1 MSLSRRSLVI
11 KGGAAALVLTAGG
24 GSFLL
29 TRRPDAALIPWQ
41 VASQMF
47 ADPRLQA
54 LSYAILA
61 PNPHN
66 RQPWLVELRGEH
78 ELVLYCDL
86 DRTLP
91 ETDPEGRQIMIG
103 LGCFLEL
110 LRLAASEQGQI
121 AEIDTFPEG
130 SAPDRLTATP
140 IARVTFRQDQ
150 GERPD
155 PLMKQVLKRRSNKEP
170 FDLQKPVTSSDLR
183 VLNKA
188 AGSGSG
194 VASTNDPARV
204 ATLRD
209 LTWRAMETELRT
221 PRANLECVRLMRIG
235 KAEIEANPDGIDL
248 GGPFLETLSLLGE
261 LTREGLADPNSAAFQ
276 QGLDLFRGL
285 TGTAMAHIWVIT
297 EDNSRNAQLAAGR
310 AWLRVNLKA
319 TELGLSLQPLSQ
331 ALQEYLEVQ
340 PYFEEVHKHLAAG
353 HGRRIQML
361 GRLGYGPEIDPS
373 PRWPLATRLRKA
385 S

>member
-1 MSLSRRSLVI
+1 V
-11 KGGAAALVLTAGG
+11 
-24 GSFLL
+24 
-29 TRRPDAALIPWQ
+29 
-41 VASQMF
+41 
-47 ADPRLQA
+47 
-54 LSYAILA
+54 
-61 PNPHN
+61 
-66 RQPWLVELRGEH
+66 
-78 ELVLYCDL
+78 
-86 DRTLP
+86 
-91 ETDPEGRQIMIG
+91 
-103 LGCFLEL
+103 
-110 LRLAASEQGQI
+110 
-121 AEIDTFPEG
+121 
-130 SAPDRLTATP
+130 
-140 IARVTFRQDQ
+140 
-150 GERPD
+150 RPD

-194 VASTNDPARV
+194 VASTNDPTRV
-204 ATLRD
+204 ATLCD

-221 PRANLECVRLMRIG
+221 PRANLESVRLMRIG

-261 LTREGLADPNSAAFQ
+261 LTREGLADPNSATFQ

-285 TGTAMAHIWVIT
+285 TGTAMAHIWVVI

-331 ALQEYLEVQ
+331 SLQEYREVQ
-340 PYFEEVHKHLAAG
+340 PHFEEVHKHLAAG
-353 HGRRIQML
+353 HGRRIQIL
-361 GRLGYGPEIDPS
+361 GRLGYRPEIDPS

>member
-1 MSLSRRSLVI
+1 
-11 KGGAAALVLTAGG
+11 
-24 GSFLL
+24 
-29 TRRPDAALIPWQ
+29 
-41 VASQMF
+41 MF

-66 RQPWLVELRGEH
+66 RQPWLAELRGEH

-91 ETDPEGRQIMIG
+91 ETDPDGRQI
-103 LGCFLEL
+103 GCFLEL

-121 AEIDTFPEG
+121 AGIDTFPEG

-150 GERPD
+150 GARLD
-155 PLMKQVLKRRSNKEP
+155 PLFKQVLKRRSNKEP
-170 FDLQKPVTSSDLR
+170 FDLRKPGASPDLR

-188 AGSGSG
+188 ARKGSG

-221 PRANLECVRLMRIG
+221 PRANLESVRLMRIG
-235 KAEIEANPDGIDL
+235 KAEIEANSDGIDL
-248 GGPFLETLSLLGE
+248 GGPFLETLSLLGG
-261 LTREGLADPNSAAFQ
+261 LTREGLADPNSTAFL
-276 QGLDLFRGL
+276 QGLDLLRGL
-285 TGTAMAHIWVIT
+285 TGTAMVHIWVVT
-297 EDNSRNAQLAAGR
+297 EDNSRNAQLTAGR
-310 AWLRVNLKA
+310 TRLRVNLKA

-331 ALQEYLEVQ
+331 ALEKYREVQ
-340 PYFEEVHKHLAAG
+340 PQFEETHKHLTVG
-353 HGRRIQML
+353 NGRRIQMF
-361 GRLGYGPEIDPS
+361 GRLGYGLEIAPS
-373 PRWPLATRLRKA
+373 PRWPLGTRLRKA

>member
-1 MSLSRRSLVI
+1 M
-11 KGGAAALVLTAGG
+11 VLTAGG

>member
-29 TRRPDAALIPWQ
+29 TRRLDAALIPWQ

-140 IARVTFRQDQ
+140 IARVTFRQGQ

-170 FDLQKPVTSSDLR
+170 FDL
-183 VLNKA
+183 
-188 AGSGSG
+188 
-194 VASTNDPARV
+194 
-204 ATLRD
+204 
-209 LTWRAMETELRT
+209 
-221 PRANLECVRLMRIG
+221 
-235 KAEIEANPDGIDL
+235 
-248 GGPFLETLSLLGE
+248 
-261 LTREGLADPNSAAFQ
+261 
-276 QGLDLFRGL
+276 
-285 TGTAMAHIWVIT
+285 
-297 EDNSRNAQLAAGR
+297 
-310 AWLRVNLKA
+310 
-319 TELGLSLQPLSQ
+319 
-331 ALQEYLEVQ
+331 
-340 PYFEEVHKHLAAG
+340 
-353 HGRRIQML
+353 
-361 GRLGYGPEIDPS
+361 
-373 PRWPLATRLRKA
+373 
-385 S
+385 

>member
-1 MSLSRRSLVI
+1 
-11 KGGAAALVLTAGG
+11 
-24 GSFLL
+24 
-29 TRRPDAALIPWQ
+29 
-41 VASQMF
+41 MF

-66 RQPWLVELRGEH
+66 RQPWLAELRGEH

-91 ETDPEGRQIMIG
+91 ETDPDGRQIVIG

-121 AEIDTFPEG
+121 TEIDTFPEG

-140 IARVTFRQDQ
+140 ITRVTFRQDQ
-150 GERPD
+150 GARLD
-155 PLMKQVLKRRSNKEP
+155 PLFKQVLKRRYNKEP
-170 FDLQKPVTSSDLR
+170 FDLRKPGASSDLR

-188 AGSGSG
+188 ARIYSG

-209 LTWRAMETELRT
+209 LTWWAMETELRT
-221 PRANLECVRLMRIG
+221 PRANLESVGLMRIG
-235 KAEIEANPDGIDL
+235 KAEIEANPDGTDL
-248 GGPFLETLSLLGE
+248 GGSFLETLSLLGG
-261 LTREGLADPNSAAFQ
+261 LTREALADPNSTAFL
-276 QGLDLFRGL
+276 QGLDLLRGL
-285 TGTAMAHIWVIT
+285 TGTAMVHIWVVT
-297 EDNSRNAQLAAGR
+297 EDNSRNAQLTAGR
-310 AWLRVNLKA
+310 TRLRVNLKA

-331 ALQEYLEVQ
+331 ALEKYREV
-340 PYFEEVHKHLAAG
+340 
-353 HGRRIQML
+353 
-361 GRLGYGPEIDPS
+361 
-373 PRWPLATRLRKA
+373 
-385 S
+385 

>member
-1 MSLSRRSLVI
+1 M
-11 KGGAAALVLTAGG
+11 
-24 GSFLL
+24 
-29 TRRPDAALIPWQ
+29 
-41 VASQMF
+41 
-47 ADPRLQA
+47 
-54 LSYAILA
+54 
-61 PNPHN
+61 
-66 RQPWLVELRGEH
+66 
-78 ELVLYCDL
+78 
-86 DRTLP
+86 
-91 ETDPEGRQIMIG
+91 
-103 LGCFLEL
+103 
-110 LRLAASEQGQI
+110 
-121 AEIDTFPEG
+121 
-130 SAPDRLTATP
+130 
-140 IARVTFRQDQ
+140 
-150 GERPD
+150 RPD

-194 VASTNDPARV
+194 VASTNDPTRV
-204 ATLRD
+204 ATLCD

-221 PRANLECVRLMRIG
+221 PRANLESVRLMRIG

-285 TGTAMAHIWVIT
+285 TGTAMAHIWVVI

-310 AWLRVNLKA
+310 AWLRVNLKV

-331 ALQEYLEVQ
+331 SLQEYREVQ
-340 PYFEEVHKHLAAG
+340 PHFEEVHKHLAAG
-353 HGRRIQML
+353 HRRRIQIL
-361 GRLGYGPEIDPS
+361 GRLGYRPEIDPS

>member
-24 GSFLL
+24 GSFLM

-47 ADPRLQA
+47 VDPRLQA

-140 IARVTFRQDQ
+140 IARVTFRQYQ
-150 GERPD
+150 GVRPD

-221 PRANLECVRLMRIG
+221 PRANLESVQLMRIG

-261 LTREGLADPNSAAFQ
+261 LTREGLADPNSVAFQ

-285 TGTAMAHIWVIT
+285 TGTAMAHIWVVT